1 MRSQGSDAGPTPTQ
15 YHAEPSTALHAA
27 AASPHRY
34 PANPAPTTNA
44 VAIDVC
50 VCTFQRSAALARLL
64 ESLAAQTAAPRFRV
78 LVADNHAEPVEAEH
92 VDGLARTLGLDVYY
106 LHAPAANIS
115 IARNACLDHASAAF
129 VAFIDDDET
138 AAPDWLAQLSA
149 AMRDADAV
157 FGRVQ
162 AQYDADAPAWA
173 RAGDFHSKLP
183 AQSETGACGT
193 GHTANVMIRRDSIGA
208 RRFDPALGRS
218 GGEDTLF
225 FALLRQDGARLRV
238 APAALVHEP
247 VERARANLHWLARRA
262 CSSGQTHARMLRAT
276 GRAGIALAP
285 LSALKLAYCLLAV
298 ALTAGSAVRWRRNLL
313 RACLHLGVLS
323 RTLGVPDVELY
334 GRASP

>member
-1 MRSQGSDAGPTPTQ
+1 MRPQGSDAGPTPTQ
-15 YHAEPSTALHAA
+15 HQAESSAALHAA
-27 AASPHRY
+27 AMSAPSDPASL
-34 PANPAPTTNA
+34 APTADA

-50 VCTFQRSAALARLL
+50 VCTFQRSTELARLL
-64 ESLAAQTAAPRFRV
+64 ESLAAQETAPRFRV
-78 LVADNHAEPVEAEH
+78 LVADNHAEPVEAAH
-92 VDGLARTLGLDVYY
+92 VELLARQLALDVRY

-115 IARNACLDHASAAF
+115 IARNACLDHATAAF

-149 AMRDADAV
+149 AMPDADAV

-183 AQSETGACGT
+183 AQSEAGACGT

-247 VERARANLHWLARRA
+247 VEHTRANLRWLARRA

-323 RTLGVPDVELY
+323 RTLGTPDLELY
-334 GRASP
+334 GKATS